1 MTFLASFVRTRRAT
15 LITALALA
23 AALLGAAFLA
33 AWLTRDLPLFSL
45 LPPGGGVADIQPG
58 QRQDLHRTFFTIWAS
73 LLLAMPALAL
83 VWFKTESDLAAR
95 GWLLF
100 WSAAWLVFMVHF
112 YWAVS
117 VIFGNDWDRIR
128 HTARVSAPILDTV
141 FAVWWT
147 LDVCLAWLL
156 STNPLWVRVQ
166 RGGVHILAF
175 VLFFMGAARE
185 GELLA
190 SRSLGWALAAV
201 TACGLVVWGLR
212 LRRSGATR

>member
-1 MTFLASFVRTRRAT
+1 MTLFTTFVRTRLST
-15 LITALALA
+15 LITTLALA

-33 AWLTRDLPLFSL
+33 AWLTRDTPLFSL
-45 LPPGGGVADIQPG
+45 LPPGGNVADIQPD

-73 LLLAMPALAL
+73 LLLAMPALGL
-83 VWFKTESDLAAR
+83 VWFNSSSKLAAR
-95 GWLLF
+95 GWLVF
-100 WSAAWLVFMVHF
+100 WSAAWLVFVVHF

-117 VIFGNDWDRIR
+117 VIFGNDWERIR

-156 STNPLWVRVQ
+156 SASPWWVRVQ
-166 RGGVHILAF
+166 RAGVHLLAF

-185 GELLA
+185 GELLT
-190 SRSLGWALAAV
+190 SRGLGWALAAV
-201 TACGLVVWGLR
+201 TACAMVAWGV
-212 LRRSGATR
+212 RRWRAVRA